1 MLHGAYL
8 IMHVYICVFW
18 ECMSFSY
25 SMWSEHTANM
35 LTMRSR
41 QRSTCRAICLSSCTR
56 VELDASLR
64 KISRTETWFS
74 LLKLYLVTWYEWNKK
89 IFQPA
94 EGTGESLRCP
104 TIISGMGSLQQT
116 SVNNKEEF
124 ILHIHFRNMH
134 IIGNALLS
142 PS

>member
-89 IFQPA
+89 N
-94 EGTGESLRCP
+94 
-104 TIISGMGSLQQT
+104 ISTCWRHWRVVKMPNYHIWHGFTTTNICQQQRRIYT
-116 SVNNKEEF
+116 THTF
-124 ILHIHFRNMH
+124 
-134 IIGNALLS
+134 
-142 PS
+142 